1 MLNAT
6 MLGVS
11 WLWWGIGTLGLGGII
26 LLAVLWFTVGPVI
39 VSKILNAIGYAL
51 VLAWSSRIGVGIIV
65 GALAF
70 FVADTH
76 RSRLDEADWA
86 KQTSEF
92 NKRAAM
98 RDKLIADQTRA
109 DVTAELQQQQVADV
123 AADKEVKEFHDA
135 LPPVPALNNPFVV
148 GSNAGRL
155 RSLYGQSGRRSQRIV
170 GAVPAARPRS
180 VRRRDR

>member
-6 MLGVS
+6 AFGVS

-26 LLAVLWFTVGPVI
+26 LLAVMWFTVGPVL
-39 VSKILNAIGYAL
+39 VNKILNAIGYVL

-86 KQTSEF
+86 KQTAEF

-98 RDKLIADQTRA
+98 RDKQIAEQTRA
-109 DVTAELQQQQVADV
+109 DVTAELQQQKADDA

-148 GSNAGRL
+148 GPNAGRL
-155 RSLYGQSGRRSQRIV
+155 RSLYGQSSGRSQRV
-170 GAVPAARPRS
+170 AHAMSAARPRS